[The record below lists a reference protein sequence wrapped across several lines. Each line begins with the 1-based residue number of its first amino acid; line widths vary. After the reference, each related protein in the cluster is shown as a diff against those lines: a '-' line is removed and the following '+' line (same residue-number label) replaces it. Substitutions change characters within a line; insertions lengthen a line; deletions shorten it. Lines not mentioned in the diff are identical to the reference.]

1 MWKRLL
7 PLVVI
12 IVTFNLILYYF
23 WGQKNHPKPQKA
35 GKQSFAALS
44 VPMVDDPFDRTLT
57 VNNGDIAWTVSL
69 KSGQVI
75 RWGLSKFH
83 HSSAKKEPLSLL
95 NPKPGYSG
103 MGLFSREGG
112 TLVPLFPTAILW
124 NGSQTTP
131 GSVSVIGKKSTLVER
146 FRDGTRD
153 ITLTYTFSLKGYGI
167 DTRIDNPR
175 KENLVFGS
183 GLNFGLSGITQT
195 YGTEFQGPIYRIN
208 EKFQEVKKD
217 GSLYFDSP
225 LKWVGNEDKY
235 FIGYVAPLSKVI
247 GIEIRKDGSNS
258 WFQLLSKEDMHF
270 SLFGEPKQY
279 RLLKAQDAG
288 LIDTIDFGWFLFGR
302 ILLISF
308 LAKPLFLLMTFFH
321 AITHNYGLAIIF
333 VTILIKIFFS
343 PLAYLSY
350 KSIHEMQNLQP
361 EIKKLQ
367 AKHKDDKA
375 ALNQALMELYKE
387 RKVNPLGGCLP
398 MIVQIPVFIALYN
411 ILNNTV
417 ELRQAPFLLWIHDLS
432 LKDPYYV
439 LPIVMGLTM
448 VLQYRLNPTSP
459 DPVQQKVMMFVPVIM
474 TFFFLNFPSG
484 LVLYWLINNILTIGQ
499 QYLTVNYL
507 LKAKKTA

>member
-7 PLVVI
+7 PLVII

-23 WGQKNHPKPQKA
+23 WGQKTQPKPQKV
-35 GKQSFAALS
+35 GQQSFAALS
-44 VPMVDDPFDRTLT
+44 VPMVDDAFDRTLT
-57 VNNGDIAWTVSL
+57 IENADIAWTISL
-69 KSGQVI
+69 KSGQVV
-75 RWGLSKFH
+75 RWQLKTFH
-83 HSSAKKEPLSLL
+83 HSSAKREPLALL
-95 NPKPGYSG
+95 NPKPGFSG
-103 MGLFSREGG
+103 MGLFSRDGG

-124 NGSQTTP
+124 NGSQAIH
-131 GSVSVIGKKSTLVER
+131 GSVNVSGTNSTLVETFKDAR
-146 FRDGTRD
+146 RN
-153 ITLTYTFSLKGYGI
+153 ITLTYSFTPKGYAV
-167 DTRIDNPR
+167 DTKIDNPD
-175 KENLVFGS
+175 KANLVFGS

-195 YGTEFQGPIYRIN
+195 YGTEFQGPIYRTG
-208 EKFQEVKKD
+208 ERFQEVKKD
-217 GSLYFDSP
+217 GSLTFDGS

-235 FIGYVAPLSKVI
+235 FIGYVAPLSKGI
-247 GIEIRKDGSNS
+247 GAEIRKDGTNS
-258 WFQLLSKEDMHF
+258 WFQLLSNEGMHF
-270 SLFGEPKQY
+270 SIFGEPKQY
-279 RLLKAQDAG
+279 RPLKEQDAG

-321 AITHNYGLAIIF
+321 SITHNYGLAIIL
-333 VTILIKIFFS
+333 VTILIKIAFS
-343 PLAYLSY
+343 PLAYMSY

-367 AKHKDDKA
+367 AQHKDDKA

-398 MIVQIPVFIALYN
+398 MLVQIPVFIALYN

-417 ELRQAPFLLWIHDLS
+417 ELRQAPFLFWIHDLS

-448 VLQYRLNPTSP
+448 ILQYRLNPTSP

-507 LKAKKTA
+507 LKRKKEA